1 MADSIDGLV
10 KMSLPMREA
19 PPIERRDEVKMQ
31 KTEETRVQSYDSTMT
46 AFENEALAAA
56 HEVPAEPDEVGEVLA
71 ASEPLWAKLKAKLH
85 ASPCGEAARKLISNH
100 EAVLR
105 DVTNPAPVSQM
116 DVPRVPV
123 AQAKHVDQALREIAR
138 RLLRTKEMQ
147 ERLVIADGEQL
158 GAWAQTAKFL
168 DARIQSQPHERPGR
182 APDLSPAAA
191 SEMRA
196 VAQEVWWATWAVAR
210 QSQAK
215 PGARLVY

>member
-1 MADSIDGLV
+1 MADSIDSLV

-123 AQAKHVDQALREIAR
+123 AQAKLAAETRDHHGAHDPSKVAGSQVYTPSASVTR
-138 RLLRTKEMQ
+138 RRTMC
-147 ERLVIADGEQL
+147 G
-158 GAWAQTAKFL
+158 G
-168 DARIQSQPHERPGR
+168 P
-182 APDLSPAAA
+182 LSL
-191 SEMRA
+191 S
-196 VAQEVWWATWAVAR
+196 
-210 QSQAK
+210 
-215 PGARLVY
+215 

>member
-1 MADSIDGLV
+1 MPRLRLLPAFGPATYAADLALGDSDLGSHRLPSASSGIRACRQVADSIDGLV

-123 AQAKHVDQALREIAR
+123 TAPPR
-138 RLLRTKEMQ
+138 RR
-147 ERLVIADGEQL
+147 G
-158 GAWAQTAKFL
+158 
-168 DARIQSQPHERPGR
+168 
-182 APDLSPAAA
+182 
-191 SEMRA
+191 
-196 VAQEVWWATWAVAR
+196 
-210 QSQAK
+210 
-215 PGARLVY
+215 